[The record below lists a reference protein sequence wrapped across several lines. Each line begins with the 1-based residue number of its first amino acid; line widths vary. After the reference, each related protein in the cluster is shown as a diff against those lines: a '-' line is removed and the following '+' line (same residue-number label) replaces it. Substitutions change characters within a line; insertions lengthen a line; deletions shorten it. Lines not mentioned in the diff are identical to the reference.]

1 VSAFDALVGQQRAVE
16 VLDRA
21 VRDAAMSTPGPAM
34 THAWLFT
41 GPPGSGR
48 SVAARAFAAALVCP
62 DGGCG
67 KCADCHTAMVGT
79 HPDVDHV
86 TTEAMTI
93 SVETARTLVL
103 EAAAAPSLARWRVIV
118 LEDADRLTEHANNAL
133 LKSLEEPTPHTVW
146 LLCAPSLE
154 DVLPTIRSRCRHVVL
169 ATPTA
174 AAVAQHLV
182 EHDGIDEPMAAFA
195 ARASMGHIGR
205 ARGLAHDEAARLT
218 RAATLSVP
226 TSVVTLGGALVAARD
241 LVDAA
246 AERGAERTK
255 RVDDRERIELARG
268 MGVENPDRPPQ
279 WARAEFK
286 RLKDQQDKR
295 RKRAT
300 IDELDRDLQDL
311 LSYYRDVLV
320 VQVGGE
326 VTLVNAE
333 MRAAIERIAEGSRPE
348 STMRSME
355 AILEAREK
363 VMAYVT
369 PQLAVEEMVLALR
382 AG

>member
-1 VSAFDALVGQQRAVE
+1 MSAFDALVGQQRAVE

-21 VRDAAMSTPGPAM
+21 VRDAALSTPGPAM

-67 KCADCHTAMVGT
+67 RCADCHTAMVGT
-79 HPDVDHV
+79 HPDVDNV

-205 ARGLAHDEAARLT
+205 ARGLAHDESARLT

-246 AERGAERTK
+246 SERGAERTK
-255 RVDDRERIELARG
+255 RVDDKERIELARG

>member
-1 VSAFDALVGQQRAVE
+1 MSTFDDLVGQPRAVD
-16 VLDRA
+16 VLERA
-21 VRDAAMSTPGPAM
+21 VRDASGPTPGPAM

-48 SVAARAFAAALVCP
+48 SVAAGAFAAALVCP
-62 DGGCG
+62 TGGCG
-67 KCADCHTAMVGT
+67 HCPDCHTALLGT

-93 SVETARTLVL
+93 SVDVARGLVL

-118 LEDADRLTEHANNAL
+118 LEDADRLTEAANNAL

-169 ATPTA
+169 ATPST

-182 EHDGIDEPMAAFA
+182 QRDGVDAAMAAFA

-205 ARGLAHDEAARLT
+205 ARGLAHDEQTRLNRSDTLALPART
-218 RAATLSVP
+218 T
-226 TSVVTLGGALVAARD
+226 TLGGALVAARD

-246 AERGAERTK
+246 GERGAERTK
-255 RVDDRERIELARG
+255 SVDVQERVELARG
-268 MGVENPDRPPQ
+268 MGVENPDRPPP
-279 WARAEFK
+279 WARAEFR
-286 RLKDQQDKR
+286 RLKDAQEKR

-320 VQVGGE
+320 VQVGGD

-333 MRAAIERIAEGSRPE
+333 LRDGIDKIADRTRPE
-348 STMRSME
+348 STMRAME
-355 AILEAREK
+355 AILDAREK

-369 PQLAVEEMVLALR
+369 PQLAVEEMVLAFR

>member
-1 VSAFDALVGQQRAVE
+1 MSAFDALVGQQRAVE

-246 AERGAERTK
+246 SERGAERTK
-255 RVDDRERIELARG
+255 RVDDKERVELARG

-279 WARAEFK
+279 WARVEFK

>member
-1 VSAFDALVGQQRAVE
+1 MTVFDAMVGQERARDTLTRAV
-16 VLDRA
+16 A
-21 VRDAAMSTPGPAM
+21 DAGLPSPGAAM

-48 SVAARAFAAALVCP
+48 SVAARAFGAALVCP

-67 KCADCHTAMVGT
+67 HCTDCHTALLGS
-79 HPDVDHV
+79 HADVDHV
-86 TTEAMTI
+86 ATEAMTI
-93 SVETARTLVL
+93 SVERARSLVL
-103 EAAAAPSLARWRVIV
+103 EASAAPSVARWRVIV

-146 LLCAPSLE
+146 LLCAPSME

-169 ATPTA
+169 TTPTTTD
-174 AAVAQHLV
+174 VARHLV
-182 EHDGIDEPMAAFA
+182 ERDGVDEAMAAFA

-205 ARGLAHDEAARLT
+205 ARGLARDEQARLT
-218 RAATLSVP
+218 RAATLSLPVNVG
-226 TSVVTLGGALVAARD
+226 SLASALLSARE

-246 AERGAERTK
+246 TERGAARTK
-255 RVDDRERIELARG
+255 ATDETERIELARG
-268 MGVENPDRPPQ
+268 LGVENPDRPPK
-279 WARAEFK
+279 WARPEFK
-286 RLKDQQDKR
+286 RLKEAQDKR

-311 LSYYRDVLV
+311 LAFYRDVLV
-320 VQVGGE
+320 VQVGGD

-333 MRAAIERIAEGSRPE
+333 LLGNIEKVAGRYQPE
-348 STMRSME
+348 ITMRSMQ

-363 VMAYVT
+363 ISAYVT
-369 PQLAVEEMVLALR
+369 PLLAVEELALALGAR
-382 AG
+382 

>member
-1 VSAFDALVGQQRAVE
+1 MSAFDALVGQQRAVE

-21 VRDAAMSTPGPAM
+21 VRDAALPTPGPAM

-67 KCADCHTAMVGT
+67 RCPDCHTAMVGT
-79 HPDVDHV
+79 HPDVDNV

-182 EHDGIDEPMAAFA
+182 ERDGVDEPMAAFA

-205 ARGLAHDEAARLT
+205 ARGLAHDEQARLT
-218 RAATLSVP
+218 RAATLSLP
-226 TSVVTLGGALVAARD
+226 TSVTTLGGALVAARD

-246 AERGAERTK
+246 SERGAERTK
-255 RVDDRERIELARG
+255 RVDDKERVELARG

-279 WARAEFK
+279 WARTEFK

-333 MRAAIERIAEGSRPE
+333 MRAAIERTAERSRPE

-363 VMAYVT
+363 VRAYVT

>member
-1 VSAFDALVGQQRAVE
+1 MSAFDALVGQPRAVA

-21 VRDAAMSTPGPAM
+21 VRDATLPAPGPAM

-48 SVAARAFAAALVCP
+48 SVAARSFAAALVCS

-67 KCADCHTAMVGT
+67 SCPDCHTAMVGT

-93 SVETARTLVL
+93 SVDTARSLVL

-118 LEDADRLTEHANNAL
+118 LEDADRLTEQANNAL

-169 ATPTA
+169 ATPTT
-174 AAVAQHLV
+174 AAVAAHLV
-182 EHDGIDEPMAAFA
+182 RHDGVDEAMAAFA

-205 ARGLAHDEAARLT
+205 ARGLAHDEEARRT
-218 RAATLSVP
+218 RAATLTVP
-226 TSVVTLGGALVAARD
+226 TEVSTLGSALVAARE

-246 AERGAERTK
+246 SERGAERTK
-255 RVDDRERIELARG
+255 SVDDKERADLARG

-286 RLKDQQDKR
+286 RLKDVQDKR

-300 IDELDRDLQDL
+300 IDELDRDLQEL

-320 VQVGGE
+320 VQVGGA

-333 MRAAIERIAEGSRPE
+333 LRPAIERIAERTQPE

>member
-1 VSAFDALVGQQRAVE
+1 
-16 VLDRA
+16 
-21 VRDAAMSTPGPAM
+21 
-34 THAWLFT
+34 
-41 GPPGSGR
+41 
-48 SVAARAFAAALVCP
+48 
-62 DGGCG
+62 
-67 KCADCHTAMVGT
+67 
-79 HPDVDHV
+79 
-86 TTEAMTI
+86 MTI

-255 RVDDRERIELARG
+255 RVDDKERIELARG

-279 WARAEFK
+279 WARVEFK

-320 VQVGGE
+320 VQVGGD

-382 AG
+382 AE